1 MTEAIHMLIPAGGV
15 GLRAGA
21 GGPKQYALLAG
32 EPMLAHTLRA
42 VARVAGL
49 STVLL
54 CVAAEDP
61 QAAGL
66 HLDVVEPRLVIAPCA
81 GAQRADTV
89 GNGLR
94 TLLNRG
100 ARLSDWVLVHDAAR
114 CLVDS
119 ADVERLIAA
128 CRTDAVGGLLAQ
140 PLADTLKTAREGRS
154 LETLSRADKWLA
166 QTPQMFRIG
175 VLLDALNAC
184 GGAVTD
190 EASAIESLGL
200 EPLLVEARSPNFK
213 VTYPQDMALAE
224 ALLHA
229 RSAQGNR

>member
-66 HLDVVEPRLVIAPCA
+66 HLDAVEPRLVIVSCA

-94 TLLNRG
+94 ALLNRG